1 MVGWLMKTND
11 DVTTLVL
18 RIALA
23 AVFFPHGAQKA
34 LGWFGGHGFSATVE
48 FFTASMGIPM
58 ALALLIIAAEFLG
71 SISLFI
77 GLFARVA
84 AFGIFCIMAGAI
96 ALVHSKVGFFM
107 NWSGQ
112 MPAGKEGF
120 EYHILAMALAFAV
133 MIRGAGPVSLDHAIS
148 GRR

>member
-1 MVGWLMKTND
+1 MVKWLMKTDD

-34 LGWFGGHGFSATVE
+34 LGWFGGQGFGATVE
-48 FFTASMGIPM
+48 FFTNTMGVPM

-71 SISLFI
+71 SIGLFI

-84 AFGIFCIMAGAI
+84 SFGIFCVMAGAVM
-96 ALVHSKVGFFM
+96 LVHSKVGFFI
-107 NWSGQ
+107 NWFGQ
-112 MPAGKEGF
+112 LPAGKEGF
-120 EYHILAMALAFAV
+120 EFHILAMALAFAV
-133 MIRGAGPVSLDHAIS
+133 IVRGAGPVSLDRAIS
-148 GRR
+148 GRK